1 MKFINSY
8 TINTFVSFFI
18 CLALGCVISMIVL
31 FSTPE
36 YASITYFFWGT
47 IFYLLLIAFAI
58 AQIIIR
64 KLKKSTTTANLFYNF
79 VGTANI
85 FSAAAFILYLHFF
98 THTGNETVVAWI
110 LPAFLGIVIHTDIL
124 NS

>member
-18 CLALGCVISMIVL
+18 CLAAGCVISMIVL
-31 FSTPE
+31 FSNPE
-36 YASITYFFWGT
+36 YAGITYFFWST

-58 AQIIIR
+58 AQIVIR
-64 KLKKSTTTANLFYNF
+64 KFKKSNSSRSLFYNF
-79 VGTANI
+79 VGTVNI
-85 FSAAAFILYLHFF
+85 FSAAVFMLYLHFF
-98 THTGNETVVAWI
+98 THNSNETVAVWI
-110 LPAFLGIVIHTDIL
+110 LPAFLGIVIHIDIL